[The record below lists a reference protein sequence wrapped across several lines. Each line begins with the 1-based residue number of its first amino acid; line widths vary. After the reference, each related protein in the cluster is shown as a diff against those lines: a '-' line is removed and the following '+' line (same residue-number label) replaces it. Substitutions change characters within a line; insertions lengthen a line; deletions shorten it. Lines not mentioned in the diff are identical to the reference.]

1 LQVTLFFLAI
11 SMDIEYNLRLMNAIV
26 PKSIPKFDNK
36 SNLNAWQALAN
47 VNLYL
52 AQCKKLNMNTSDLF
66 DPQDLVNGMC
76 LTQVAHNLFTLAK
89 KCEQLKIGGPIP
101 QVHIDTTT
109 SAIAQIDIKAEIQG
123 SSQKMAPSVVSTPSE
138 PIPSAVCLCSSRNSF
153 RTSLIDWFYSQGK
166 ESKDDFHIE
175 VEIVDIPASSTEP
188 ESTPPQETTPLVV
201 KQKPRKKCACCS
213 II

>member
-138 PIPSAVCLCSSRNSF
+138 PIPSA
-153 RTSLIDWFYSQGK
+153 GK